1 MTAEKISAMYIGL
14 ALRERLFVLAGIL
27 LAAAALFAQ
36 CVLRPYGAYVNA
48 LDQQIAEKKI
58 LQIRYEALAAQRP
71 AAEKQSAALASGKA
85 AGTPE
90 ERSARLLKEAESLA
104 RSSALSLRHLRPAGA
119 GFQGAGPGPG
129 PGPGTETESVAVEL
143 EAAATLESVAAFLR
157 KLQNPAYP
165 IRVRKYHLSAGD
177 ADANASAHA
186 ATRLTVRIT
195 LDSPL

>member
-1 MTAEKISAMYIGL
+1 MTAEKIFAMYRGL
-14 ALRERLFVLAGIL
+14 ALRERLFVLSGIL
-27 LAAAALFAQ
+27 FAAATVFAQ

-58 LQIRYEALAAQRP
+58 LQVRYEALAAQRP
-71 AAEKQSAALASGKA
+71 AAEKQSAALASTKA

-119 GFQGAGPGPG
+119 G
-129 PGPGTETESVAVEL
+129 SVAVEL
-143 EAAATLESVAAFLR
+143 EAAATLESVVVFLR

-165 IRVRKYHLSAGD
+165 IRVRKYHLSAADTGPEAKSD
-177 ADANASAHA
+177 ADP
-186 ATRLTVRIT
+186 RLTVRMT